1 MDIKEIVSKAAFIEE
16 RRRAAGEQAKGAGD
30 QAEAS
35 ARSSERLKQWGQLLN
50 VAEDDSILLKRLMHD
65 GITEEEAR
73 AICGEYDFP
82 EEMELPRWAEIIT
95 DIMNLLPFSMEEAEH
110 STSLCRK
117 DLDLTGPVLSLFPFA
132 MYCEGKLKSVHS
144 ALPIADLS
152 SMVLKRLYQSVY
164 QTFNTKAKFQMFM
177 GHKFEDGLWEKIE
190 IELLGG
196 GWKKLFTEYPVLARR
211 MGTAIEQFLAFIEE
225 FLQRFDTDKEAIEKE
240 FFHGEPIGQIIH
252 ITGEISDLHQN
263 GRSVLIL
270 AFDKNRKLVYKPRSL
285 EIDVRWERFVKDFS
299 AAKEIIK
306 APHAIDFGE
315 YGFVEFIDHN
325 PCHSMEEIKTYFY
338 HCGALMALLYAFG
351 GNDFHRENIISF
363 GTHPVIIDTETLMIP
378 VARPFEQGGKDKADR
393 DRKSRSLAETIDASV
408 IMLGML
414 PLIKA
419 GENNRRE
426 DLGGLSGSAE
436 GCSNLPVYN
445 GRQYRAMEYPEQVAA
460 GFQFMYLQILENRQE
475 LLEGENGINLFS
487 GCKFRMLIR
496 QSQAYANVIK
506 HISKSANL
514 RDGFEYSLQT
524 ERMAKAFLFTA
535 TDEIIPGLLRVFKS
549 EKNALENG
557 CIPIF
562 YGEPNNEGILD
573 HKELLFEQY
582 FEKNPVQN
590 AAEHLRN
597 MSEADL
603 AIQLQIIEKSLTVEM
618 GAVHGS
624 TTAGPASPRNC
635 GNRIVNKEELIC
647 EAEEIYKDIM
657 EDRFIASDDEYSW
670 LTQQYDM
677 KSGGVTLGLMGP
689 TLYDGML
696 GIAVFAGALYRLTG
710 NSDYKETAD
719 YCIGKTVK
727 QIDSMIPVMERYQ
740 IPLGYSNGVGGY
752 IAGLWTAGQY
762 TENAE
767 AADAVIKLL
776 HGISE
781 KAIFGD
787 TILDLLGG
795 ISGLVFALTQDDEL
809 QWDPRCA
816 EDTRQLL
823 EWCGKHLLQ
832 ERTKTTENYQV
843 WNSKEG
849 SQPLT
854 GLGHGVSGIAL
865 ALVKIFDTIGGREY
879 IDAAAEALAY
889 EDAVYDEARSNWP
902 DYRIDKMKP
911 ESINIPMDSVN
922 QKKFMSGY
930 CAGAPGIG
938 LARLGLL
945 KSASEDP
952 GLRDA
957 LDRDLKRT
965 ELFIKKVSLETRD
978 HLCCGRTGGID
989 FLIEKAMRLDDTEAM
1004 ECAKGLISTL
1014 LSEKRERG
1022 HYSLMNSDGRYVK
1035 NPTLF
1040 QGTAGIGYEMLRIAA
1055 PGIIKSVLI

>member
-1 MDIKEIVSKAAFIEE
+1 MVMDIKNIVAKAEFIDE
-16 RRRAAGEQAKGAGD
+16 RLRVAG
-30 QAEAS
+30 EAS
-35 ARSSERLKQWGQLLN
+35 AQSAERLKDWEQLLN
-50 VAEDDSILLKRLMHD
+50 VAEDDSIFLKRLKHD
-65 GITEEEAR
+65 GITEEEAL

-82 EEMELPRWAEIIT
+82 EGMELPRWAGIIT
-95 DIMNLLPFSMEEAEH
+95 DIMDRLPMTMEEAEQ
-110 STSLCRK
+110 STSLCRQ

-132 MYCEGKLKSVHS
+132 MYCEKKLKSDHS
-144 ALPIADLS
+144 ALPMADLS
-152 SMVLKRLYQSVY
+152 GMVLKRLYQTVY
-164 QTFNTKAKFQMFM
+164 QTFNTKARFQMFM
-177 GHKFEDGLWEKIE
+177 GHKFEEGLWEKIE
-190 IELLGG
+190 KELLAG
-196 GWKKLFTEYPVLARR
+196 GWKELFTKYPVLARR
-211 MGTAIEQFLAFIEE
+211 MGTVIEQFLGFIEE
-225 FLQRFDTDKEAIEKE
+225 FLQRFDTNKEAIEKE
-240 FFHGEPIGQIIH
+240 FFHGEPIDQIIH
-252 ITGEISDLHQN
+252 VTGEISDLHQN

-270 AFDKNRKLVYKPRSL
+270 TFDKNRKLVYKPRSL
-285 EIDVRWERFVKDFS
+285 EIDHRWERFVNEF
-299 AAKEIIK
+299 AAANGIIK

-315 YGFVEFIDHN
+315 YGFVEFIDHE
-325 PCHSMEEIKTYFY
+325 PCQSIEEIKTYFY

-378 VARPFEQGGKDKADR
+378 VARPFDQGGKDKVCQGPI
-393 DRKSRSLAETIDASV
+393 SRSLAEAMDTSV
-408 IMLGML
+408 TMMGML
-414 PLIKA
+414 PLTKA
-419 GENNRRE
+419 DENNNRE
-426 DLGGLSGSAE
+426 DLGGLSGSAD

-460 GFQFMYLQILENRQE
+460 GFQFMYLQILENGQE
-475 LLEGENGINLFS
+475 LLEGENGIHLFS
-487 GCKFRMLIR
+487 DCKFRMLIR

-514 RDGFEYSLQT
+514 KDGFEYSLQT
-524 ERMAKAFLFTA
+524 ERMVKAFLFTA
-535 TDEIIPGLLRVFKS
+535 TDEIIPGLIRVFKS

-562 YGEPNNEGILD
+562 YGEPHNEGILD
-573 HKELLFEQY
+573 HKELLFEHY

-597 MSEADL
+597 MNEADL

-618 GAVHGS
+618 GAVHGP

-635 GNRIVNKEELIC
+635 GNSIVTKEELIR

-657 EDRFIASDDEYSW
+657 EDRFLASDGEYSW

-689 TLYDGML
+689 TLYDGLL
-696 GIAVFAGALYRLTG
+696 GMAVFAGALYRLTG
-710 NSDYKETAD
+710 NSDCRETAD

-727 QIDSMIPVMERYQ
+727 QIESMIPVMERYQ

-752 IAGLWTAGQY
+752 IAGLWTAGRY
-762 TENAE
+762 TGSAE
-767 AADAVIKLL
+767 AADAAIKLL
-776 HGISE
+776 QAISE
-781 KAIFGD
+781 KAIFRD
-787 TILDLLGG
+787 TVLDLLGG
-795 ISGLVFALTQDDEL
+795 ISGLVFALTQEEEL
-809 QWDPRCA
+809 RRDPRSA

-823 EWCGKHLLQ
+823 KWCGKHLLA
-832 ERTKTTENYQV
+832 ERSKTTESHQV

-865 ALVKIFDTIGGREY
+865 ALVKIYETIGGREY
-879 IDAAAEALAY
+879 FDAAVEAIAY
-889 EDAVYDEARSNWP
+889 ENAVYEEDRSNWP
-902 DYRIDKMKP
+902 DYRIDKRKP
-911 ESINIPMDSVN
+911 ESINIPMDLVN

-945 KSASEDP
+945 RTAEANPELKK
-952 GLRDA
+952 A
-957 LDRDLKRT
+957 LDRDIKRT
-965 ELFIKKVSLETRD
+965 DHFMKEVSTEIRD

-989 FLIEKAMRLDDTEAM
+989 FLIEKAMRLDDAEAM
-1004 ECAKGLISTL
+1004 ECAKELISTL